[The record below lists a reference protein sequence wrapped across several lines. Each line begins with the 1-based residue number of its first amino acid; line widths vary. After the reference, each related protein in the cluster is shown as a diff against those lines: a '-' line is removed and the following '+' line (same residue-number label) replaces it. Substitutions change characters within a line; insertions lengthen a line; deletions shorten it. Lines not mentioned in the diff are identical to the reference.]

1 MNLER
6 KKTREKSAK
15 KKWKK
20 YVLAFFFLLLAGG
33 IAYGTLVI
41 SHLNKTLDK
50 IHEPVERTTEKRK
63 EQVSLKKNEPFSVLL
78 LGVDERANDKG
89 RSDSMI
95 VVTVNPNVKSM
106 KMLSIPRDTYVDIV
120 GKGMKDKINH
130 AYAYGDVEM
139 ALDTVEEFLDIPI
152 DYYVKVNM
160 EGFKEIVDALG
171 GITVYNDMELT
182 AGGYHFPEGEI
193 ELDGEKALAFSRIR
207 YEDPRGDFGRQI
219 RQKEI
224 ISNIIDKGASISSL
238 WKYKPILDALGNNLK
253 TNLTFDEMVKIQQEY
268 ADTRHNIEQLNF
280 QSKGGGFIGKIWY
293 YFPEEEEV
301 LEFQN
306 ILKEHLELNNA

>member
-1 MNLER
+1 MENRLDLWRRMKMNLER

-139 ALDTVEEFLDIPI
+139 ALDTVEEFLDI
-152 DYYVKVNM
+152 
-160 EGFKEIVDALG
+160 
-171 GITVYNDMELT
+171 
-182 AGGYHFPEGEI
+182 
-193 ELDGEKALAFSRIR
+193 
-207 YEDPRGDFGRQI
+207 
-219 RQKEI
+219 
-224 ISNIIDKGASISSL
+224 
-238 WKYKPILDALGNNLK
+238 
-253 TNLTFDEMVKIQQEY
+253 
-268 ADTRHNIEQLNF
+268 
-280 QSKGGGFIGKIWY
+280 
-293 YFPEEEEV
+293 
-301 LEFQN
+301 
-306 ILKEHLELNNA
+306 